1 MKSSRKR
8 LGSDAERELCHIFI
22 DKSFRV
28 VRVAGSG
35 TLSNAECDLIVANKK
50 KTYCI
55 ESKST
60 RKGGIYIPKDRMRDF
75 IKFAEDTN
83 FSPLVA
89 LRFIRENWIFVKP
102 EQFNSEG
109 NTYGIT
115 LKRAKQEG
123 FSFEDCFS

>member
-22 DKSFRV
+22 SKSFRV
-28 VRVAGSG
+28 IRSAGSG
-35 TLSNAECDLIVANKK
+35 TLTNSECDIVVANKK
-50 KTYCI
+50 KAYCI

-60 RKGGIYIPKDRMRDF
+60 RKGGVYIPKDRMIKF
-75 IKFAEDTN
+75 LKFAEDTN
-83 FSPLVA
+83 FTPLIA

-109 NTYGIT
+109 NTYGVT
-115 LKRAKQEG
+115 LKKAKEEG
-123 FSFEDCFS
+123 LNFEEAFL

>member
-22 DKSFRV
+22 NNNFRV
-28 VRVAGSG
+28 IRSAGSG
-35 TLSNAECDLIVANKK
+35 TLTNAECDLVVASKK
-50 KTYCI
+50 KAYCI

-60 RKGGIYIPKDRMRDF
+60 RKGGVYIPKDRMIEF
-75 IKFAEDTN
+75 LKFAEDTN
-83 FSPLVA
+83 FNPLIA

-115 LKRAKQEG
+115 LNRAKKEG
-123 FSFEDCFS
+123 LSFETCFS

>member
-22 DKSFRV
+22 SNNFRV
-28 VRVAGSG
+28 IRSAGSG
-35 TLSNAECDLIVANKK
+35 TLTNSECDLIVASNKK
-50 KTYCI
+50 AYCI

-60 RKGGIYIPKDRMRDF
+60 RKGRVYIPKDRMIKF
-75 IKFAEDTN
+75 LKFAEDTN
-83 FSPLVA
+83 FTPIVA

-115 LKRAKQEG
+115 LKKAKEEG
-123 FSFEDCFS
+123 LIFEKLFL

>member
-22 DKSFRV
+22 SNNFRV
-28 VRVAGSG
+28 IRSAGSG
-35 TLSNAECDLIVANKK
+35 TLTNSECDLIVASNKK
-50 KTYCI
+50 AYCI

-60 RKGGIYIPKDRMRDF
+60 RKGGVYIPQDRMIKF
-75 IKFAEDTN
+75 LKFAEDTN
-83 FSPLVA
+83 FTPIVA

-115 LKRAKQEG
+115 LKKAKEEG
-123 FSFEDCFS
+123 LIFEKLFL

>member
-1 MKSSRKR
+1 MKTSRKR

-22 DKSFRV
+22 NNNFRV

-35 TLSNAECDLIVANKK
+35 TLTNAECDLIVAGKQK
-50 KTYCI
+50 AYCI

-60 RKGGIYIPKDRMRDF
+60 KKGGVYIPKDRMIKF

-83 FSPLVA
+83 FTPFVA
-89 LRFIRENWIFVKP
+89 LRFRREDWIFVKP

-109 NTYGIT
+109 MTYGIT
-115 LKRAKQEG
+115 LKKAKQEG
-123 FSFEDCFS
+123 LCFEACFS

>member
-22 DKSFRV
+22 SKNFRV
-28 VRVAGSG
+28 IRSAGSG
-35 TLSNAECDLIVANKK
+35 TLTNSECDIVVANKK
-50 KTYCI
+50 KAYCI

-60 RKGGIYIPKDRMRDF
+60 RKGGVYIPKDRMIKF
-75 IKFAEDTN
+75 LKFAEDTN
-83 FSPLVA
+83 FTPLVA
-89 LRFIRENWIFVKP
+89 LRFIRERWIFVKP

-115 LKRAKQEG
+115 LKKAKEEG
-123 FSFEDCFS
+123 LIFEKLFL

>member
-22 DKSFRV
+22 SKNFRV
-28 VRVAGSG
+28 IRSAGSG
-35 TLSNAECDLIVANKK
+35 TLTNSECDIIVANKK
-50 KTYCI
+50 KAYCI

-60 RKGGIYIPKDRMRDF
+60 RKGGVYIPKDRMNKF
-75 IKFAEDTN
+75 LKFAEDTN
-83 FSPLVA
+83 FTPLVA

-115 LKRAKQEG
+115 LKKAKQEG
-123 FSFEDCFS
+123 LCFEACFS

>member
-22 DKSFRV
+22 GNNFRV
-28 VRVAGSG
+28 IRSAGSG
-35 TLSNAECDLIVANKK
+35 TLTNAECDLVVANKK
-50 KTYCI
+50 KAYCI

-60 RKGGIYIPKDRMRDF
+60 RKGGIYIPKDRMGKF
-75 IKFAEDTN
+75 LKFAEDTN
-83 FSPLVA
+83 FTPLIA

-109 NTYGIT
+109 NTYGVT
-115 LKRAKQEG
+115 LKKAKEEG
-123 FSFEDCFS
+123 LNFEEAFL

>member
-1 MKSSRKR
+1 MKSSRRR

-22 DKSFRV
+22 DKNFRV

-35 TLSNAECDLIVANKK
+35 TLTNAECDLIVANKIK
-50 KTYCI
+50 AYCI

-60 RKGGIYIPKDRMRDF
+60 RKGGVYIPKDRMIKF
-75 IKFAEDTN
+75 LKFAEDTN
-83 FSPLVA
+83 FNPLIA

-115 LKRAKQEG
+115 LKKAKQEG
-123 FSFEDCFS
+123 LCFDSCFS

>member
-22 DKSFRV
+22 SNNFRV
-28 VRVAGSG
+28 IRSAGSG
-35 TLSNAECDLIVANKK
+35 TLTNSECDLIVASNKK
-50 KTYCI
+50 AYCI

-60 RKGGIYIPKDRMRDF
+60 RKGGVYIPKDRMIKF
-75 IKFAEDTN
+75 LKFAEDTN
-83 FSPLVA
+83 FTPIVA

-115 LKRAKQEG
+115 LKKAKEEG
-123 FSFEDCFS
+123 LIFEKLFL